1 MALVLAH
8 IKIMNIKIK
17 HILFL
22 LLLVSLPGSAQQ
34 SWSLDECINYA
45 ITHNLELKNQEYTVA
60 SSKETHKQAVRNL
73 LPSISGS
80 ANYNVRYGRSVDPNN
95 NNIVNTD
102 FFSNN
107 YNLNSSLDI
116 FRGFQR
122 INSIKATKYIYK
134 AVQEDAQ
141 QQKYL
146 LAFRVMSAFYDIRFF
161 EGMLA
166 IAKEQVSISDT
177 NYAFVKKQLEL
188 GLIAQADMYEAE
200 SVLLTDKLAVTQAEN
215 QLAAAKLNLI
225 QEMNLENVTTINVQE
240 TVLEAKEKDAA
251 IVKADTVYVKAQ
263 AFLPS
268 IKSGHLKVKAAKKDV
283 AIARGGLYPS
293 LSLFAGYGT
302 GYYETN
308 IDDVTNEIISFKDQI
323 RDNASRSIGV
333 SMNIPISNKW
343 SGRSEIKQQKI
354 ALQQAENN
362 LKIQEQELYKLIQ
375 QLVQEKNALEVEN
388 LQSQKKLKAQ
398 ELSFSIAQKKY
409 EKEMISAVELYQA
422 KVLFTTAQNEN
433 LQVQIRLKVNQS
445 TLDFYNGLPVFNIN

>member
-1 MALVLAH
+1 
-8 IKIMNIKIK
+8 MNIKIK

-22 LLLVSLPGSAQQ
+22 LLLVSLPSSAQQ

-73 LPSISGS
+73 LPSINGS
-80 ANYNVRYGRSVDPNN
+80 ASYDVRYGRSVDPNN
-95 NNIVNTD
+95 NNIIDTD

-161 EGMLA
+161 QGALK

-177 NYAFVKKQLEL
+177 NYSFVKKQLEL

-225 QEMNLENVTTINVQE
+225 QEMNLENVSTI
-240 TVLEAKEKDAA
+240 TL
-251 IVKADTVYVKAQ
+251 KADALDLKKVADTTLQTNTVYSKAQ
-263 AFLPS
+263 TFLPS
-268 IKSGHLKVKAAKKDV
+268 IRAGQLKVKAAQKQV
-283 AIARGGLYPS
+283 AIAKGGLYPS

-308 IDDVTNEIISFKDQI
+308 VDDITNEIISFKNQI
-323 RDNASRSIGV
+323 RDNASRSIGL

-388 LQSQKKLKAQ
+388 LQSLKKLKAQ

-422 KVLFTTAQNEN
+422 KVLYTTAQNEN

-445 TLDFYNGLPVFNIN
+445 TLDFYNGLPVFTIN

>member
-1 MALVLAH
+1 
-8 IKIMNIKIK
+8 MNIKIK

-22 LLLVSLPGSAQQ
+22 LLLVSLPSSAQQ

-73 LPSISGS
+73 LPSINGS
-80 ANYNVRYGRSVDPNN
+80 ASYDVRYGRSVDPNN
-95 NNIVNTD
+95 NNIIDTD

-161 EGMLA
+161 QGALK

-225 QEMNLENVTTINVQE
+225 QEMNLENVSTI
-240 TVLEAKEKDAA
+240 TL
-251 IVKADTVYVKAQ
+251 KADALDLKKVADTTLQTNTVYSKAQ
-263 AFLPS
+263 TFLPS
-268 IKSGHLKVKAAKKDV
+268 IKAGQLKVKAAQKQV
-283 AIARGGLYPS
+283 AIAKGGLYPS

-308 IDDVTNEIISFKDQI
+308 VDDITNEIISFKNQI
-323 RDNASRSIGV
+323 RDNASRSIGL

-388 LQSQKKLKAQ
+388 LQSLKKLKAQ

-422 KVLFTTAQNEN
+422 KVLYTTAQNEN

-445 TLDFYNGLPVFNIN
+445 TLDFYNGLPVFTIN

>member
-1 MALVLAH
+1 
-8 IKIMNIKIK
+8 MNVKIK

-22 LLLVSLPGSAQQ
+22 VLLVSLPSSAQQ
-34 SWSLDECINYA
+34 SWSLDECISYA
-45 ITHNLELKNQEYTVA
+45 VTHNLELKNQEYTVA

-73 LPSISGS
+73 LPSINGS
-80 ANYNVRYGRSVDPNN
+80 ASYDIRYGRSVDPNN
-95 NNIVNTD
+95 NNIIDTD

-134 AVQEDAQ
+134 AVQEDAE

-161 EGMLA
+161 QGALK

-225 QEMNLENVTTINVQE
+225 QEMNLENVSTI
-240 TVLEAKEKDAA
+240 TL
-251 IVKADTVYVKAQ
+251 KADALNLKKVADTTLQTNTVYSKAQ
-263 AFLPS
+263 TFLPS
-268 IKSGHLKVKAAKKDV
+268 IKAGQLKVKAAQKQV
-283 AIARGGLYPS
+283 AIAKGGLYPS

-308 IDDVTNEIISFKDQI
+308 VDDITNEIISFKNQI
-323 RDNASRSIGV
+323 RDNASRSIGL

-388 LQSQKKLKAQ
+388 LQSLKKLKAQ

-422 KVLFTTAQNEN
+422 KVLYTTAQNEN

>member
-1 MALVLAH
+1 
-8 IKIMNIKIK
+8 MNIKIK

-22 LLLVSLPGSAQQ
+22 LLLVSLPSSAQQ

-73 LPSISGS
+73 LPSINGS
-80 ANYNVRYGRSVDPNN
+80 ASYDVRYGRSVDPNN
-95 NNIVNTD
+95 NNIIDTD

-161 EGMLA
+161 QGALK

-225 QEMNLENVTTINVQE
+225 QEMNLENVSTI
-240 TVLEAKEKDAA
+240 TL
-251 IVKADTVYVKAQ
+251 KADALDLKKVADTTLQTNTVYSKAQ
-263 AFLPS
+263 TFLPS
-268 IKSGHLKVKAAKKDV
+268 IKAGQLKVKAAQKQV
-283 AIARGGLYPS
+283 AIARGSLYPS

-308 IDDVTNEIISFKDQI
+308 TDEITNEIISFKNQI
-323 RDNASRSIGV
+323 RDNASRSIGL

-388 LQSQKKLKAQ
+388 LQSLKKLKAQ

-422 KVLFTTAQNEN
+422 KVLYTTAQNEN

-445 TLDFYNGLPVFNIN
+445 TLDFYNGLPVFTIN

>member
-1 MALVLAH
+1 
-8 IKIMNIKIK
+8 MNIKIK

-22 LLLVSLPGSAQQ
+22 LLLVSLPSSAQQ

-73 LPSISGS
+73 LPSINGS
-80 ANYNVRYGRSVDPNN
+80 ASYDVRYGRSVDPNN
-95 NNIVNTD
+95 NNIIDTD

-161 EGMLA
+161 QGALK

-177 NYAFVKKQLEL
+177 NYSFVKKQLEL

-225 QEMNLENVTTINVQE
+225 QEMNLENVSTI
-240 TVLEAKEKDAA
+240 TL
-251 IVKADTVYVKAQ
+251 KADALDLKKVADTTLQTNTVYSKAQ
-263 AFLPS
+263 TFLPS
-268 IKSGHLKVKAAKKDV
+268 IKAGQLKVKAAQKQV
-283 AIARGGLYPS
+283 AIAKGGLYPS

-308 IDDVTNEIISFKDQI
+308 VDDITNEIISFKNQI
-323 RDNASRSIGV
+323 RDNASRSIGL

-388 LQSQKKLKAQ
+388 LQSLKKLKAQ

-422 KVLFTTAQNEN
+422 KVLYTTAQNEN

-445 TLDFYNGLPVFNIN
+445 TLDFYNGLPVFTIN

>member
-1 MALVLAH
+1 
-8 IKIMNIKIK
+8 MNVKIK

-22 LLLVSLPGSAQQ
+22 VLLVSLPSSAQQ

-73 LPSISGS
+73 LPIINGS
-80 ANYNVRYGRSVDPNN
+80 ASYDIRYGRSVDPNN
-95 NNIVNTD
+95 NNIIDTD

-134 AVQEDAQ
+134 AVQQDAQ

-161 EGMLA
+161 EGALE

-188 GLIAQADMYEAE
+188 GLIAKADLYEAE
-200 SVLLTDKLAVTQAEN
+200 SVLLTDKLAATQAEN

-225 QEMNLENVTTINVQE
+225 QEMNLENVSTITLKANALDLKKE
-240 TVLEAKEKDAA
+240 TDA
-251 IVKADTVYVKAQ
+251 TLQTNSVYTKAQ
-263 AFLPS
+263 TFLPS
-268 IKSGHLKVKAAKKDV
+268 IKAGQLKVKAAQKQV
-283 AIARGGLYPS
+283 AIARGSLYPS

-308 IDDVTNEIISFKDQI
+308 TDEITNEIISFKNQI
-323 RDNASRSIGV
+323 RDNASRSIGL

-388 LQSQKKLKAQ
+388 LQSLKKLKAQ
-398 ELSFSIAQKKY
+398 ELSFSIAQKRY

-422 KVLFTTAQNEN
+422 KVLYTTAQNEN

>member
-1 MALVLAH
+1 
-8 IKIMNIKIK
+8 MNIKIK

-22 LLLVSLPGSAQQ
+22 LLLVSLPSSAQQ

-73 LPSISGS
+73 LPSINGS
-80 ANYNVRYGRSVDPNN
+80 ASYDVRYGRSVDPNN
-95 NNIVNTD
+95 NNIIDTD

-161 EGMLA
+161 QGALK

-225 QEMNLENVTTINVQE
+225 QEMNLENVSTI
-240 TVLEAKEKDAA
+240 TL
-251 IVKADTVYVKAQ
+251 KADALDLKKVADTTLQTNTVYSKAQ
-263 AFLPS
+263 TFLPS
-268 IKSGHLKVKAAKKDV
+268 IKAGQLKVKAAQKQV
-283 AIARGGLYPS
+283 AIAKGGLYPS

-308 IDDVTNEIISFKDQI
+308 VDDITNEIISFKNQI
-323 RDNASRSIGV
+323 RDNASRSIGL

-388 LQSQKKLKAQ
+388 LQSLKKLKAQ

-422 KVLFTTAQNEN
+422 KVLHTTAQNEN

-445 TLDFYNGLPVFNIN
+445 TLDFYNGLPVFTIN

>member
-1 MALVLAH
+1 
-8 IKIMNIKIK
+8 MNIKIK

-22 LLLVSLPGSAQQ
+22 LLLVSLPSSAQQ

-73 LPSISGS
+73 LPSINGS
-80 ANYNVRYGRSVDPNN
+80 ASYDVRYGRSVDPNN
-95 NNIVNTD
+95 NNIIDTD

-122 INSIKATKYIYK
+122 VNSIKATKYIYK

-161 EGMLA
+161 QGALK

-225 QEMNLENVTTINVQE
+225 QEMNLENVSTI
-240 TVLEAKEKDAA
+240 TL
-251 IVKADTVYVKAQ
+251 KADALDLKKVADTTLQTNTVYSKAQ
-263 AFLPS
+263 TFLPS
-268 IKSGHLKVKAAKKDV
+268 IKAGQLKVKAAQKQV
-283 AIARGGLYPS
+283 AIAKGGLYPS

-308 IDDVTNEIISFKDQI
+308 VDDITNEIISFKNQI
-323 RDNASRSIGV
+323 RDNASRSIGL

-388 LQSQKKLKAQ
+388 LQSLKKLKAQ

-422 KVLFTTAQNEN
+422 KVLYTTAQNEN

-445 TLDFYNGLPVFNIN
+445 TLDFYNGLPVFTIN

>member
-1 MALVLAH
+1 
-8 IKIMNIKIK
+8 MNIKIK

-22 LLLVSLPGSAQQ
+22 LLLVSLPSSAQQ

-45 ITHNLELKNQEYTVA
+45 ITHNLELKNQEYIVA

-73 LPSISGS
+73 LPSINGS
-80 ANYNVRYGRSVDPNN
+80 ASYDVRYGRSVDPNN
-95 NNIVNTD
+95 NNIIDTD

-161 EGMLA
+161 QGALK

-200 SVLLTDKLAVTQAEN
+200 SVLLTDKLAVTQSEN

-225 QEMNLENVTTINVQE
+225 QEMNLENVSTI
-240 TVLEAKEKDAA
+240 TL
-251 IVKADTVYVKAQ
+251 KADALDLKKVADTTLRTNTVYSKAQ
-263 AFLPS
+263 TFLPS
-268 IKSGHLKVKAAKKDV
+268 IKAGQLKVKAAQKQV

-308 IDDVTNEIISFKDQI
+308 VDDITNEIISFKNQI
-323 RDNASRSIGV
+323 RDNASRSIGL

-388 LQSQKKLKAQ
+388 LQSLKKLKAQ

-422 KVLFTTAQNEN
+422 KVLYTTAQNEN

-445 TLDFYNGLPVFNIN
+445 TLDFYNGLPVFTIN

>member
-1 MALVLAH
+1 MNL
-8 IKIMNIKIK
+8 KIT

-22 LLLVSLPGSAQQ
+22 LLLVSLPIKAQQ

-45 ITHNLELKNQEYTVA
+45 VSHNLELNNQAYTVA
-60 SSKETHKQAVRNL
+60 SSKETHKQAIRNL
-73 LPSISGS
+73 LPSINGS
-80 ANYNVRYGRSVDPNN
+80 ADYVIRYGRSTDPNN
-95 NNIVNTD
+95 NNIIDTD

-107 YNLNSSLDI
+107 YGLNSSIDI

-122 INSIKATKYIYK
+122 VNTIKATKYIYK

-146 LAFRVMSAFYDIRFF
+146 LAFRVMSAFYDIRFYQGLL
-161 EGMLA
+161 E
-166 IAKEQVSISDT
+166 ITEEQVSISDT

-225 QEMNLENVTTINVQE
+225 QEMNLEGVSTIDLKTDVLDIQENLVETTK
-240 TVLEAKEKDAA
+240 TDS
-251 IVKADTVYVKAQ
+251 VYTKAQ

-268 IKSGHLKVKAAKKDV
+268 IKSGQLRVKAAEKEV

-293 LSLFAGYGT
+293 ISLFAGYGT

-308 IDDVTNEIISFKDQI
+308 IDDISREIISFKNQI

-333 SMNIPISNKW
+333 SVNIPISNKW
-343 SGRSEIKQQKI
+343 SGRSQVKQQKI

-375 QLVQEKNALEVEN
+375 QLVQEKSALEIEN
-388 LQSQKKLKAQ
+388 LQSIQKLKAQ

-422 KVLFTTAQNEN
+422 KVLYTTAKNEN

-445 TLDFYNGLPVFNIN
+445 TLAFYQGLPVFTIN

>member
-1 MALVLAH
+1 MNL
-8 IKIMNIKIK
+8 KIT

-22 LLLVSLPGSAQQ
+22 LLLVSLPIKAQQ
-34 SWSLDECINYA
+34 SWSLGECINYA
-45 ITHNLELKNQEYTVA
+45 VSHNLELNNQAYTVA
-60 SSKETHKQAVRNL
+60 SSKETHKQAIRNL
-73 LPSISGS
+73 LPSINGS
-80 ANYNVRYGRSVDPNN
+80 ADYVIRYGRSTDPNN
-95 NNIVNTD
+95 NNIIDTD

-107 YNLNSSLDI
+107 YGLNSSIDI

-122 INSIKATKYIYK
+122 VNTIKATKYIYK

-146 LAFRVMSAFYDIRFF
+146 LAFRVMSAFYDIRFYQGLL
-161 EGMLA
+161 E
-166 IAKEQVSISDT
+166 ITKEQVSISDT

-225 QEMNLENVTTINVQE
+225 QEMNLEGVSTIDLKTDVLDIQENLVETTK
-240 TVLEAKEKDAA
+240 TDS
-251 IVKADTVYVKAQ
+251 VYTKAQ

-268 IKSGHLKVKAAKKDV
+268 IKSGQLRVKAAEKEV

-293 LSLFAGYGT
+293 ISLFAGYGT

-308 IDDVTNEIISFKDQI
+308 IDDISREIISFKNQI
-323 RDNASRSIGV
+323 RDNASRSVGV
-333 SMNIPISNKW
+333 SMSIPISNKW
-343 SGRSEIKQQKI
+343 SGRSQVKQQKI

-375 QLVQEKNALEVEN
+375 QLVQEKSALEIEN
-388 LQSQKKLKAQ
+388 LQSIQKLKAQ

-422 KVLFTTAQNEN
+422 KVLYTTAKNEN

-445 TLDFYNGLPVFNIN
+445 TLAFYQGLPVFTIN

>member
-1 MALVLAH
+1 
-8 IKIMNIKIK
+8 MNIKIK

-22 LLLVSLPGSAQQ
+22 LLLVSLPSSAQQ

-45 ITHNLELKNQEYTVA
+45 IMHNLELKNQEYTVA

-73 LPSISGS
+73 LPSINGS
-80 ANYNVRYGRSVDPNN
+80 ASYDVRYGRSVDPNN
-95 NNIVNTD
+95 NNIIDTD

-161 EGMLA
+161 QGALK

-225 QEMNLENVTTINVQE
+225 QEMNLENVSTI
-240 TVLEAKEKDAA
+240 TL
-251 IVKADTVYVKAQ
+251 KADALDLKKVADTTLQTNTVYSKAQ
-263 AFLPS
+263 TFLPS
-268 IKSGHLKVKAAKKDV
+268 IKAGQLKVKAAQKQV
-283 AIARGGLYPS
+283 AIAKGGLYPS

-308 IDDVTNEIISFKDQI
+308 VDDITNEIISFKNQI
-323 RDNASRSIGV
+323 RDNASRSIGL

-388 LQSQKKLKAQ
+388 LQSLKKLKAQ

-422 KVLFTTAQNEN
+422 KVLYTTAQNEN

-445 TLDFYNGLPVFNIN
+445 TLDFYNGLPVFTIN

>member
-1 MALVLAH
+1 
-8 IKIMNIKIK
+8 MNVKIK

-22 LLLVSLPGSAQQ
+22 VLLVSLPSSAQQ

-73 LPSISGS
+73 LPSINGS
-80 ANYNVRYGRSVDPNN
+80 ASYDIRYGRSVDPNN
-95 NNIVNTD
+95 NNIIDTD

-122 INSIKATKYIYK
+122 INSIKATNYIYK
-134 AVQEDAQ
+134 AVQQDAQ

-161 EGMLA
+161 EGALE

-188 GLIAQADMYEAE
+188 GLIAKADLYEAE
-200 SVLLTDKLAVTQAEN
+200 SVLLTDKLAATQAEN

-225 QEMNLENVTTINVQE
+225 QEMNLENVSTITLKANALDLKKE
-240 TVLEAKEKDAA
+240 TDA
-251 IVKADTVYVKAQ
+251 TLQTNSVYTKAQ
-263 AFLPS
+263 TFLPS
-268 IKSGHLKVKAAKKDV
+268 IKAGQLKVKAAQKQV
-283 AIARGGLYPS
+283 AIARGSLYPS

-308 IDDVTNEIISFKDQI
+308 TDEITNEIISFKNQI
-323 RDNASRSIGV
+323 RDNASRSIGL

-388 LQSQKKLKAQ
+388 LQSLKKLKAQ
-398 ELSFSIAQKKY
+398 ELSFSIAQKRY

-422 KVLFTTAQNEN
+422 KVLYTTAQNEN

>member
-1 MALVLAH
+1 
-8 IKIMNIKIK
+8 MNIKIK

-22 LLLVSLPGSAQQ
+22 LLLVSLPSSAQQ

-73 LPSISGS
+73 LPSINGS
-80 ANYNVRYGRSVDPNN
+80 ASYDVRYGRSVDPNN
-95 NNIVNTD
+95 NNIIDTD

-161 EGMLA
+161 QGALK

-225 QEMNLENVTTINVQE
+225 QEMNLENVSTI
-240 TVLEAKEKDAA
+240 TL
-251 IVKADTVYVKAQ
+251 KADALGLKKVADTTLQTNTVYSKAQ
-263 AFLPS
+263 TFLPS
-268 IKSGHLKVKAAKKDV
+268 IKAGQLKVKAAQKQV
-283 AIARGGLYPS
+283 AIAKGGLYPS

-308 IDDVTNEIISFKDQI
+308 VDDITNEIISFKNQI
-323 RDNASRSIGV
+323 RDNASRSIGL

-388 LQSQKKLKAQ
+388 LQSLKKLKAQ

-422 KVLFTTAQNEN
+422 KVLYTTAQNEN

-445 TLDFYNGLPVFNIN
+445 TLDFYNGLPVFTIN

>member
-1 MALVLAH
+1 
-8 IKIMNIKIK
+8 MNVKIK

-22 LLLVSLPGSAQQ
+22 VLLVSLPSSAQQ
-34 SWSLDECINYA
+34 SWSLDECISYA
-45 ITHNLELKNQEYTVA
+45 VTHNLELKNQEYTVA

-73 LPSISGS
+73 LPSINGS
-80 ANYNVRYGRSVDPNN
+80 ASYDIRYGRSVDPNN
-95 NNIVNTD
+95 NNIIDTD

-134 AVQEDAQ
+134 AVQEDAE

-161 EGMLA
+161 QGALK

-225 QEMNLENVTTINVQE
+225 QEMNLENVSTI
-240 TVLEAKEKDAA
+240 TL
-251 IVKADTVYVKAQ
+251 KADALDLKKVADTALQTNTVYSKAQ
-263 AFLPS
+263 TFLPS
-268 IKSGHLKVKAAKKDV
+268 IKAGQLKVKAAQKQV
-283 AIARGGLYPS
+283 AIAKGGLYPS

-308 IDDVTNEIISFKDQI
+308 VDDITNEIISFKNQI
-323 RDNASRSIGV
+323 RDNASRSIGL

-388 LQSQKKLKAQ
+388 LQSLKKLKAQ

-422 KVLFTTAQNEN
+422 KVLYTTAQNEN

>member
-1 MALVLAH
+1 
-8 IKIMNIKIK
+8 MNVKIK

-22 LLLVSLPGSAQQ
+22 VLLVSLPSSAQQ

-73 LPSISGS
+73 LPSINGS
-80 ANYNVRYGRSVDPNN
+80 ASYDIRYGRSVDPNN
-95 NNIVNTD
+95 NNIIDTD

-122 INSIKATKYIYK
+122 INSIKATNYIYK
-134 AVQEDAQ
+134 AVQQDAQ

-161 EGMLA
+161 EGALE

-188 GLIAQADMYEAE
+188 GLIAKADLYEAE
-200 SVLLTDKLAVTQAEN
+200 SVLLTDKLAATQAEN

-225 QEMNLENVTTINVQE
+225 QEMNLENVSTITLKANALDLKKE
-240 TVLEAKEKDAA
+240 TDA
-251 IVKADTVYVKAQ
+251 TLQTNSVYTKAQ
-263 AFLPS
+263 TFLPS
-268 IKSGHLKVKAAKKDV
+268 IKAGQLKVKAAQKQV
-283 AIARGGLYPS
+283 AIARGSLYPS
-293 LSLFAGYGT
+293 LSLFAGYGA

-308 IDDVTNEIISFKDQI
+308 TDEITNEIISFKNQI
-323 RDNASRSIGV
+323 RDNASRSIGL

-388 LQSQKKLKAQ
+388 LQSLKKLKAQ
-398 ELSFSIAQKKY
+398 ELSFSIAQKRY

-422 KVLFTTAQNEN
+422 KVLYTTAQNEN

>member
-1 MALVLAH
+1 
-8 IKIMNIKIK
+8 MNIKIK

-22 LLLVSLPGSAQQ
+22 LLLVSLPSSAQQ

-73 LPSISGS
+73 LPSINGS
-80 ANYNVRYGRSVDPNN
+80 ASYDVRYGRSVDPNN
-95 NNIVNTD
+95 NNIIDTD

-134 AVQEDAQ
+134 AVQEDAK

-161 EGMLA
+161 QGALK

-225 QEMNLENVTTINVQE
+225 QEMNLENVSTI
-240 TVLEAKEKDAA
+240 TL
-251 IVKADTVYVKAQ
+251 KADALDLKKVADTTLQTNTVYSKAQ
-263 AFLPS
+263 TFLPS
-268 IKSGHLKVKAAKKDV
+268 IKAGQLKVKAAQKQV

-308 IDDVTNEIISFKDQI
+308 VDDITNEIISFKNQI
-323 RDNASRSIGV
+323 RDNASRSIGL

-388 LQSQKKLKAQ
+388 LQSLKKLKAQ

-422 KVLFTTAQNEN
+422 KVLYTTAQNEN

-445 TLDFYNGLPVFNIN
+445 TLDFYNGLPVFTIN

>member
-1 MALVLAH
+1 MNL
-8 IKIMNIKIK
+8 KIT

-22 LLLVSLPGSAQQ
+22 LLLVSLPIKAQE

-45 ITHNLELKNQEYTVA
+45 VSHNLELNNQAYTVA
-60 SSKETHKQAVRNL
+60 SSKETHKQAIRNL
-73 LPSISGS
+73 LPSINGS
-80 ANYNVRYGRSVDPNN
+80 ADYVIRYGRSTDPNN
-95 NNIVNTD
+95 NNIIDTD

-107 YNLNSSLDI
+107 YGLNSSIDI

-122 INSIKATKYIYK
+122 VNTIKATKYIYK

-146 LAFRVMSAFYDIRFF
+146 LAFRVMSAFYDIRFYQGLL
-161 EGMLA
+161 E
-166 IAKEQVSISDT
+166 ITEEQVSISDT

-225 QEMNLENVTTINVQE
+225 QEMNLEGVSTIDLKTDVLNIQENLVETTK
-240 TVLEAKEKDAA
+240 TDS
-251 IVKADTVYVKAQ
+251 VYTKAQ

-268 IKSGHLKVKAAKKDV
+268 IKSGQLRVKAAEKEV

-293 LSLFAGYGT
+293 ISLFAGYGT

-308 IDDVTNEIISFKDQI
+308 IDDISREIISFKNQI

-333 SMNIPISNKW
+333 SVNIPISNKW
-343 SGRSEIKQQKI
+343 SGRSQVKQQKI

-375 QLVQEKNALEVEN
+375 QLVQEKSALEIEN
-388 LQSQKKLKAQ
+388 LQSIQKLKAQ

-422 KVLFTTAQNEN
+422 KVLYTTAKNEN

-445 TLDFYNGLPVFNIN
+445 TLAFYQGLPVFTIN

>member
-1 MALVLAH
+1 
-8 IKIMNIKIK
+8 MNIKIK

-22 LLLVSLPGSAQQ
+22 LLLVSLPSSAQQ

-73 LPSISGS
+73 LPSINGS
-80 ANYNVRYGRSVDPNN
+80 ASYDVRYGRSVDPNN
-95 NNIVNTD
+95 NNIIDTD

-134 AVQEDAQ
+134 AVQEDAK

-161 EGMLA
+161 QGALK

-225 QEMNLENVTTINVQE
+225 QEMNLENVSTI
-240 TVLEAKEKDAA
+240 TL
-251 IVKADTVYVKAQ
+251 KADALDLKKVADTTLQTNTVYSKAQ
-263 AFLPS
+263 TFLPS
-268 IKSGHLKVKAAKKDV
+268 IKAGQLKVKAAQKQV

-308 IDDVTNEIISFKDQI
+308 VDDITNEIISFKNQI
-323 RDNASRSIGV
+323 RDNASRSIGL

-354 ALQQAENN
+354 ALQQSENN

-388 LQSQKKLKAQ
+388 LQSLKKLKAQ

-422 KVLFTTAQNEN
+422 KVLYTTAQNEN

-445 TLDFYNGLPVFNIN
+445 TLDFYNGLPVFTIN

>member
-1 MALVLAH
+1 
-8 IKIMNIKIK
+8 MNIKIK

-22 LLLVSLPGSAQQ
+22 LLLVSLPSSAQQ

-73 LPSISGS
+73 LPSINGS
-80 ANYNVRYGRSVDPNN
+80 ASYDVRYGRSVDPNN
-95 NNIVNTD
+95 NNIIDTD

-134 AVQEDAQ
+134 AVQEDVQ

-161 EGMLA
+161 QGALK

-225 QEMNLENVTTINVQE
+225 QEMNLENVSTI
-240 TVLEAKEKDAA
+240 TL
-251 IVKADTVYVKAQ
+251 KADALDLKKVADTTLQTNTVYSKAQ
-263 AFLPS
+263 TFLPS
-268 IKSGHLKVKAAKKDV
+268 IKAGQLKVKAAQKQV
-283 AIARGGLYPS
+283 AIAKGGLYPS

-308 IDDVTNEIISFKDQI
+308 VDDITNEIISFKNQI
-323 RDNASRSIGV
+323 RDNASRSIGL

-388 LQSQKKLKAQ
+388 LQSLKKLKAQ

-422 KVLFTTAQNEN
+422 KVLYTTAQNEN

-445 TLDFYNGLPVFNIN
+445 TLDFYNGLPVFTIN

>member
-1 MALVLAH
+1 
-8 IKIMNIKIK
+8 MNIKIK

-22 LLLVSLPGSAQQ
+22 LLLVSLPSSAQQ

-73 LPSISGS
+73 LPSINGS
-80 ANYNVRYGRSVDPNN
+80 ASYDVRYGRSVDPNN
-95 NNIVNTD
+95 NNIIDTD

-161 EGMLA
+161 QGALK

-177 NYAFVKKQLEL
+177 NYVFVKKQLEL

-225 QEMNLENVTTINVQE
+225 QEMNLENVSTI
-240 TVLEAKEKDAA
+240 TL
-251 IVKADTVYVKAQ
+251 KADALDLKKVADTTLQTNTVYSKAQ
-263 AFLPS
+263 TFLPS
-268 IKSGHLKVKAAKKDV
+268 IKAGQLKVKAAQKQV
-283 AIARGGLYPS
+283 AIAKGGLYPS

-308 IDDVTNEIISFKDQI
+308 VDDITNEIISFKNQI
-323 RDNASRSIGV
+323 RDNASRSIGL

-388 LQSQKKLKAQ
+388 LQSLKKLKAQ

-422 KVLFTTAQNEN
+422 KVLYTTAQNEN

-445 TLDFYNGLPVFNIN
+445 TLDFYNGLPVFTIN

>member
-1 MALVLAH
+1 
-8 IKIMNIKIK
+8 MNVKIK

-22 LLLVSLPGSAQQ
+22 VLLVSLPSSAQQ

-73 LPSISGS
+73 LPSINGS
-80 ANYNVRYGRSVDPNN
+80 ASYDIRYGRSVDPNN
-95 NNIVNTD
+95 NNIIDTD

-134 AVQEDAQ
+134 AVQQDAQ

-161 EGMLA
+161 EGALE

-188 GLIAQADMYEAE
+188 GLIAKADLYEAE

-225 QEMNLENVTTINVQE
+225 QEMNLENVSTLTLKANALDLKKE
-240 TVLEAKEKDAA
+240 TDA
-251 IVKADTVYVKAQ
+251 TLQTNSVYTKAQ
-263 AFLPS
+263 TFLPS
-268 IKSGHLKVKAAKKDV
+268 IKAGQLKVKAAQKQV
-283 AIARGGLYPS
+283 AIARGSLYPS

-308 IDDVTNEIISFKDQI
+308 TDEITNEIISFKNQI
-323 RDNASRSIGV
+323 RDNASRSIGL

-388 LQSQKKLKAQ
+388 LQSLKKLKAQ
-398 ELSFSIAQKKY
+398 ELSFSIAQKRY

-422 KVLFTTAQNEN
+422 KVLYTTAQNEN

>member
-1 MALVLAH
+1 
-8 IKIMNIKIK
+8 MNVKIK

-22 LLLVSLPGSAQQ
+22 VLLVSLPSSAQQ
-34 SWSLDECINYA
+34 SWSLDECISYA
-45 ITHNLELKNQEYTVA
+45 VTHNLELKNQEYTVA

-73 LPSISGS
+73 LPSINGS
-80 ANYNVRYGRSVDPNN
+80 ASYDIRYGRSVDPNN
-95 NNIVNTD
+95 NNIIDTD

-134 AVQEDAQ
+134 AVQEDAE

-161 EGMLA
+161 QGALK

-225 QEMNLENVTTINVQE
+225 QEMNLENVSTI
-240 TVLEAKEKDAA
+240 TL
-251 IVKADTVYVKAQ
+251 KADALDLKKVADTTLQTNTVYSKAQ
-263 AFLPS
+263 TFLPS
-268 IKSGHLKVKAAKKDV
+268 IKAGQLKVKAAQKQV
-283 AIARGGLYPS
+283 AIAKGGLYPS

-308 IDDVTNEIISFKDQI
+308 VDDITNEIISFKNQI
-323 RDNASRSIGV
+323 RDNASRSIGL

-388 LQSQKKLKAQ
+388 LQSLKKLKAQ

-422 KVLFTTAQNEN
+422 KVLYTTAQNEN

>member
-1 MALVLAH
+1 MNL
-8 IKIMNIKIK
+8 KIT

-22 LLLVSLPGSAQQ
+22 LLLVSLPIKAQQ

-45 ITHNLELKNQEYTVA
+45 VSHNLELNNQAYTVA
-60 SSKETHKQAVRNL
+60 SSKETHKQAIRNL
-73 LPSISGS
+73 LPSINGS
-80 ANYNVRYGRSVDPNN
+80 ADYVIRYGRSTDPNN
-95 NNIVNTD
+95 NNIIDTD

-107 YNLNSSLDI
+107 YGLNSSIDI

-122 INSIKATKYIYK
+122 VNTIKATKYIYK

-146 LAFRVMSAFYDIRFF
+146 LAFRVMSAFYDIRFYQGLL
-161 EGMLA
+161 E
-166 IAKEQVSISDT
+166 ITKEQVSISDT

-225 QEMNLENVTTINVQE
+225 QEMNLEGVSTIDLKTDVLDIQENLVETTK
-240 TVLEAKEKDAA
+240 TDS
-251 IVKADTVYVKAQ
+251 VYTKAQ

-268 IKSGHLKVKAAKKDV
+268 IKSGQLRVKAAEKEV

-293 LSLFAGYGT
+293 ISLFAGYGT

-308 IDDVTNEIISFKDQI
+308 IDDISREIISFKNQI
-323 RDNASRSIGV
+323 RDNASRSVGV
-333 SMNIPISNKW
+333 SMSIPISNKW
-343 SGRSEIKQQKI
+343 SGRSQVKQQKI

-375 QLVQEKNALEVEN
+375 QLVQEKSALEIEN
-388 LQSQKKLKAQ
+388 LQSIQKLKAQ

-422 KVLFTTAQNEN
+422 KVLYTTAKNEN

-445 TLDFYNGLPVFNIN
+445 TLAFYQGLPVFTIN

>member
-1 MALVLAH
+1 
-8 IKIMNIKIK
+8 MNVKIK

-22 LLLVSLPGSAQQ
+22 VLLVSLPSSAQQ
-34 SWSLDECINYA
+34 SWSLDECISYA
-45 ITHNLELKNQEYTVA
+45 VTHNLELKNQEYTVA

-73 LPSISGS
+73 LPSINGS
-80 ANYNVRYGRSVDPNN
+80 ASYDIRYGRSVDPNN
-95 NNIVNTD
+95 NNIIDTD

-134 AVQEDAQ
+134 AVQEDAE

-161 EGMLA
+161 QGALK

-225 QEMNLENVTTINVQE
+225 QEMNLENVSTI
-240 TVLEAKEKDAA
+240 TL
-251 IVKADTVYVKAQ
+251 KADALNLKKVADTTLQTNTVYSKAQ
-263 AFLPS
+263 TFLPS
-268 IKSGHLKVKAAKKDV
+268 IKAGQLKVKAAQKQV
-283 AIARGGLYPS
+283 AIAKGGLYPS

-308 IDDVTNEIISFKDQI
+308 VDDITNEIISFKNQI
-323 RDNASRSIGV
+323 RDNASRSIGL

-388 LQSQKKLKAQ
+388 LQSLKKLKAQ

-409 EKEMISAVELYQA
+409 EKRNDFCCRAIPSKSTVYHSTKREFTSANKIKSKPKYTR
-422 KVLFTTAQNEN
+422 F
-433 LQVQIRLKVNQS
+433 LQRITS
-445 TLDFYNGLPVFNIN
+445 I